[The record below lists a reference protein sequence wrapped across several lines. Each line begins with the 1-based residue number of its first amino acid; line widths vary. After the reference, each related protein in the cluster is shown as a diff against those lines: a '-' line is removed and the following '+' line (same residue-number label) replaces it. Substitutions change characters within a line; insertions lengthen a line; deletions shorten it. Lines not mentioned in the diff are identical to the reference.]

1 MELIYS
7 IFTHFD
13 QFLLG
18 GVTIKLGLL
27 CNVLFLFIINIYLI
41 ITHNKE
47 DINNVKVLQSVV
59 GTGGKNI
66 RNILIAVGALGA
78 NLSAFITIKNEI
90 KDQKIGKLEKVRE
103 EILKAIEADK
113 KEYGLIQ
120 QKMEKVR
127 EELNHLQIEKVKIF
141 AHNDRLSILD
151 QAINKDISVFKEK
164 SILPDTRLS
173 ELYGLNDNILRNLE
187 KFNKES
193 QSIITL
199 FEKEEI
205 VSSSPND
212 LSENNSA
219 CPLSGATQAGEVISK
234 NINNS
239 SIFNFD
245 FTMEWFESL
254 RGIQK
259 LAVGLI
265 LGKSVILSALISI
278 IFIFYGNILIEK
290 YDLENKYPR
299 LSKIIKLRQKYQKYY
314 FKLSC
319 FLIFIIVISELILGF
334 SLLLL

>member
-1 MELIYS
+1 M
-7 IFTHFD
+7 
-13 QFLLG
+13 
-18 GVTIKLGLL
+18 
-27 CNVLFLFIINIYLI
+27 
-41 ITHNKE
+41 
-47 DINNVKVLQSVV
+47 
-59 GTGGKNI
+59 
-66 RNILIAVGALGA
+66 
-78 NLSAFITIKNEI
+78 
-90 KDQKIGKLEKVRE
+90 
-103 EILKAIEADK
+103 
-113 KEYGLIQ
+113 
-120 QKMEKVR
+120 
-127 EELNHLQIEKVKIF
+127 
-141 AHNDRLSILD
+141 
-151 QAINKDISVFKEK
+151 
-164 SILPDTRLS
+164 
-173 ELYGLNDNILRNLE
+173 RNLV

-205 VSSSPND
+205 VSSSPKD

-219 CPLSGATQAGEVISK
+219 CPLNGEAGEVISK

-265 LGKSVILSALISI
+265 LGKSVIFSALISI